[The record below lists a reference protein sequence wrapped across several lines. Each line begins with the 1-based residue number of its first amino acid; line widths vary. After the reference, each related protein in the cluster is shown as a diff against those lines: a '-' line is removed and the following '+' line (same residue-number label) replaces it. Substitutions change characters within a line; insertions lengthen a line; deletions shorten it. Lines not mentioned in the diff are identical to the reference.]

1 MKDGMRGTVITKFVV
16 VRPKR
21 YSVNIQKNKIENK
34 SSKFRNVK
42 DVEKPASK
50 ELFLV
55 ILWINS
61 RIKREQTSF
70 RNADHKAFAVNNSQ
84 IAMCNLYNK

>member
-34 SSKFRNVK
+34 SGKFRNVK

-55 ILWINS
+55 IL
-61 RIKREQTSF
+61 
-70 RNADHKAFAVNNSQ
+70 
-84 IAMCNLYNK
+84 